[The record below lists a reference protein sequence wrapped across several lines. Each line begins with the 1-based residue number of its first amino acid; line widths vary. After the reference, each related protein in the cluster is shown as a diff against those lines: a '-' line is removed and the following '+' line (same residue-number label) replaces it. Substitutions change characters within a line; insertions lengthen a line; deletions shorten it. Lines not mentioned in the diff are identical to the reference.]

1 MNAFLI
7 NNTDE
12 IIAALGRVISEAE
25 KSNNTSGYFATV
37 YRKVTLRIKEEI
49 VSGQFENSSRIEKIN
64 VFIARNYFE
73 AHSNFINKKPV
84 ALSWRKAFRLSKNS
98 QPIVLQHL
106 LMGINAQMNLDLG
119 VAIAEVA
126 NGKSLD
132 ELEADFN
139 HIYEIFATVL
149 REVQDN
155 ISSDWPTLK
164 RLLKFTGAIDNYWFD
179 HIIAD
184 GRDETWRFANHYAT
198 ISKANKSRVF
208 SFRDQ
213 EVSAKTEVIL
223 HPKLIDRFIF
233 RLIHI
238 TETGSVARKIKK
250 IEQSVN

>member
-1 MNAFLI
+1 MNAYLI
-7 NNTDE
+7 NNIDE
-12 IIAALGRVISEAE
+12 IIAALDKVISEAE
-25 KSNNTSGYFATV
+25 KNNDTSGYFATV
-37 YRKVTLRIKEEI
+37 YRKATLRIKEEI
-49 VSGQFENSSRIEKIN
+49 VSGQFENSSRIEKIS

-84 ALSWRKAFRLSKNS
+84 TISWRKAFRLSKNS
-98 QPIVLQHL
+98 HPIVLQHL

-126 NGKSLD
+126 KGKSLD

-139 HIYEIFATVL
+139 HIYGIFATVL

-155 ISSDWPTLK
+155 ISSDWLTLK
-164 RLLKFTGAIDNYWFD
+164 LLLKITGAIDKYLFD

-198 ISKANKSRVF
+198 ISKVNKSRAF

-213 EVSAKTEVIL
+213 EVAAKTEVIL
-223 HPKLIDRFIF
+223 NPRLMDRFIF

-250 IEQSVN
+250 MEQSAN